1 MNQYCACRLFLWNCR
16 SAVLST
22 QTKQKEAVLF
32 KHLEA
37 AAKTTHQSVSRVSLI
52 KTALPSRRLHV
63 PTVFKMLFF
72 KTESWNQFTVT
83 SVLWMTNRRFTTEWS
98 FHPEQK
104 QWRPRITCYLSNNQ
118 QDMKRLQT
126 ARLIRNVNTD
136 VFNTSTCSREFILL
150 EKKKSPSSHHVQVTL
165 LQTYKQKYSLGQKKT
180 FQTLQRIKN
189 FQKIFTNIFFPHME
203 NKKIKH

>member
-118 QDMKRLQT
+118 QDMKQLQT
-126 ARLIRNVNTD
+126 ARLIRNVTEMFLTPQPAVENLFSWKKRNHRPHIT
-136 VFNTSTCSREFILL
+136 FRSLCFKHINKNILL
-150 EKKKSPSSHHVQVTL
+150 DRKKLFKL
-165 LQTYKQKYSLGQKKT
+165 YK
-180 FQTLQRIKN
+180 
-189 FQKIFTNIFFPHME
+189 E
-203 NKKIKH
+203 